1 VFGDAK
7 MTTAPLGQLTYHC
20 HIVKMGN
27 EPYRLQHSRLAT
39 QSKIKSDERK
49 RQGDN
54 DTLLDEPF

>member
-1 VFGDAK
+1 

-20 HIVKMGN
+20 HIVKIGN